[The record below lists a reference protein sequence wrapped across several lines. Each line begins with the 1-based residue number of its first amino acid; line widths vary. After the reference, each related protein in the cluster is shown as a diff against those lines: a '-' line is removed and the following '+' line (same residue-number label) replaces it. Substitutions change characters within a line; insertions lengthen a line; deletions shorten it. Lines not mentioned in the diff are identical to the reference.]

1 MKSAGKDLVY
11 QLYDEL
17 EPPFYDGLDYRL
29 VNAERLSDGTTVI
42 LKTLLLDKPESG
54 SPISLE
60 DEFQLLSGNKKKGLP
75 EVHDLIQ
82 SENRAGA
89 CLVFVRREGSV
100 KLQDYLKG
108 SISMVRKVEIMRK
121 LARALDHIHQMGVLH
136 LDIGSEN
143 ILLDEEGSPYFASL
157 GMVSP
162 VADNRQSYVGLPNLS
177 QAMICRS
184 PEQSGRMSQPV
195 DMRSD
200 LYALGLVLYEVLTGK
215 QAFYCSDPL
224 ELLHAHL
231 SLTPDWPDQS
241 QPDLSAIVQ
250 KSLAK
255 SPEDRYQSAYGL
267 ACDLILAEKQIKRT
281 GHIALPVI
289 GSRDIPQELQIPVRL
304 YGREKEIE
312 LLSGA
317 FQAVASGQ
325 NARLVLISGYS
336 GIGKTALVREL
347 YQPLI
352 QERGFFLSGKFDQY
366 QQAIPFATICEAFRE
381 LVHHLLTYSEAE
393 IDFWK
398 REIIERIGNGAAIV
412 AGVIPE
418 LELLIGK
425 QPAPPQLPVGEEQTR
440 FDMVLQQFFRV
451 FATSDHPLILFLDDL
466 QWADEASLRL
476 MNRLISDGSSMDY
489 LLLIGA
495 YRDNE
500 VDQDHI
506 LSRTINQMK
515 AVDAPL
521 MEIELP
527 PLSKKDMQELIRDA
541 MRLEEKRAIPLGN
554 LVFNKTGGNPFFAIQ
569 LLRTLRQEGL
579 LELDRKRHRWWWNLE
594 RLEEQKDSDN
604 IVELLLSRLS
614 RLSSSTRDVLKLA
627 SCLGNTFDLPTLSL
641 VCQRSESELESDLRE
656 ACNQG
661 LVLSQ
666 SGSFKFLHDRV
677 QEASYRLI
685 PEEKRAEEHLRIG
698 LILLR
703 SAKDEV
709 LEEKIF
715 DIITHLDQARDLVAK
730 EEKIAE
736 LAGVYLVAG
745 RKARTNTAYHSA
757 IQFLSY
763 GLELLG
769 DTGWQNAP
777 ELAYELNYEQAL
789 CEWMCGNFD
798 RSMNLFDQLLNH
810 CNDVLQKTS
819 IYRMMVELYT
829 GKTELALAVES
840 GLKGL
845 ALLGVEMTASPDD
858 DEVKRNY
865 DLLWEELDD
874 RSIESLQEL
883 PVMDNPEMKAALD
896 ILQALFAAGLC
907 SDQNLFLLSACHMV
921 RITLKHG
928 NCAASAMGYALL
940 GMCVGPVLG
949 RYQDGYRFGR
959 LACEL
964 SREAPLNDYHARVKF
979 LFGDSI
985 NFWSNHL
992 KTDLDF
998 LYDAFESTSKAGDV
1012 TFAGY
1017 CCNHIVVDLLILGKG
1032 LDEVYQESIKYLTY
1046 LKSIQFEAPK
1056 EVIKGIQRLVQNMR
1070 GNTYNFSTFDDDKFN
1085 EKEYERFVDSYEHPI
1100 VTCWYYVM
1108 LLQARFMSG
1117 DYEEAIRAGR
1127 KAKTY
1132 LWSSLGHIQEP
1143 EYWYYFALALA
1154 ASLEDGSMD
1163 EELKAS
1169 RMKTLAEHGQ
1179 KLEEWSRSCPANFSN
1194 KFCLVSAEIARLNG
1208 FIEQAEKGY
1217 ESAIK
1222 SARENGYIQNEAI
1235 ANELAYRFYLARGLD
1250 SVASL
1255 HLKEAHRL
1263 YRRWQA
1269 RGKVEQL
1276 ERELPLLRQTSS
1288 SSPEFDFLTVLK
1300 AAEAISKEVT
1310 LDRLLNTLI
1319 RVIIEASGAQQCV
1332 IVLQEDDELF
1342 VRARGDS
1349 ASTGNLVKSIRIN
1362 LENFEAV
1369 PHSVIN
1375 YVRRTRNSLL
1385 LPDAVRE
1392 NMFLGDPYIKRN
1404 NVRSVL
1410 CHPIIKQTKLVG
1422 IFYLE
1427 NNLVPGIFTTERLD
1441 LIQLLST
1448 QIVTALENVLLFDS
1462 ISALNKE
1469 LEERVKERTL
1479 ELEVSNAELI
1489 AAKEA
1494 ADRANKAKS
1503 YFVANMSHEIRTPM
1517 NAVIGMSDLLSR
1529 TDLGSDQSDMVNTIQ
1544 ESAQVLLTL
1553 IDDVLDYSKIEA
1565 EKLEF
1570 ESTEFELRALMN
1582 RCISLF
1588 APKAR
1593 QKNVSMTYWIARD
1606 IPDHLIGDPNRLRQI
1621 LLNLISNA
1629 VKFTDRGEISVRVEL
1644 IEKNKESATLEFSVQ
1659 DTGVGI
1665 SQDAIAELFEPF
1677 AQANQSVSSRYGGTG
1692 LGLSI
1697 TRRLVELMG
1706 GKVSVSSKEH
1716 VGSLFSFQI
1725 AFGLKA
1731 TTKRPVRLLKK
1742 SRTNQEIEAGSAS
1755 QNLLLGDAKLDRKRA
1770 EEVLVVEDN
1779 SVNSKLALMQL
1790 REIGVRARAV
1800 GNGREAVEAF
1810 LNNDFSLILMDCQ
1823 MPVMDGFEAT
1833 RKIREL
1839 EADSDKHVPIIAVTA
1854 QATPEHRERCREA
1867 GMDDF
1872 LTKPFTSAKLER
1884 FVLPWLS
1891 LPSSGEDG
1899 EATEEIALST
1909 LERQYRAG
1917 LEHLLREFDREETDA
1932 LMEEYL
1938 LSLEELVKK
1947 IEGALAEQSADALA
1961 ESAAHLRTLSES
1973 FQAEDIEQVG
1983 HRLLFCVDIDL
1994 DKPDWKQADIEFEN
2008 LTRSFKSYRQLHN
2021 SRIKA
2026 RPS

>member
-1 MKSAGKDLVY
+1 
-11 QLYDEL
+11 
-17 EPPFYDGLDYRL
+17 
-29 VNAERLSDGTTVI
+29 
-42 LKTLLLDKPESG
+42 
-54 SPISLE
+54 
-60 DEFQLLSGNKKKGLP
+60 KK
-75 EVHDLIQ
+75 
-82 SENRAGA
+82 
-89 CLVFVRREGSV
+89 
-100 KLQDYLKG
+100 
-108 SISMVRKVEIMRK
+108 
-121 LARALDHIHQMGVLH
+121 
-136 LDIGSEN
+136 
-143 ILLDEEGSPYFASL
+143 
-157 GMVSP
+157 
-162 VADNRQSYVGLPNLS
+162 
-177 QAMICRS
+177 
-184 PEQSGRMSQPV
+184 
-195 DMRSD
+195 
-200 LYALGLVLYEVLTGK
+200 
-215 QAFYCSDPL
+215 
-224 ELLHAHL
+224 
-231 SLTPDWPDQS
+231 
-241 QPDLSAIVQ
+241 
-250 KSLAK
+250 
-255 SPEDRYQSAYGL
+255 
-267 ACDLILAEKQIKRT
+267 
-281 GHIALPVI
+281 
-289 GSRDIPQELQIPVRL
+289 
-304 YGREKEIE
+304 
-312 LLSGA
+312 
-317 FQAVASGQ
+317 
-325 NARLVLISGYS
+325 
-336 GIGKTALVREL
+336 
-347 YQPLI
+347 
-352 QERGFFLSGKFDQY
+352 
-366 QQAIPFATICEAFRE
+366 
-381 LVHHLLTYSEAE
+381 
-393 IDFWK
+393 
-398 REIIERIGNGAAIV
+398 
-412 AGVIPE
+412 
-418 LELLIGK
+418 
-425 QPAPPQLPVGEEQTR
+425 
-440 FDMVLQQFFRV
+440 
-451 FATSDHPLILFLDDL
+451 
-466 QWADEASLRL
+466 
-476 MNRLISDGSSMDY
+476 
-489 LLLIGA
+489 
-495 YRDNE
+495 
-500 VDQDHI
+500 
-506 LSRTINQMK
+506 
-515 AVDAPL
+515 
-521 MEIELP
+521 
-527 PLSKKDMQELIRDA
+527 
-541 MRLEEKRAIPLGN
+541 
-554 LVFNKTGGNPFFAIQ
+554 
-569 LLRTLRQEGL
+569 
-579 LELDRKRHRWWWNLE
+579 HRWRWNLE
-594 RLEEQKDSDN
+594 KLEGQKDSDN
-604 IVELLLSRLS
+604 IVELLLSRLG

-627 SCLGNTFDLPTLSL
+627 SCLGNTFDLPTLAL
-641 VCQRSESELESDLRE
+641 VSQRSEIQLEADLRE

-666 SGSFKFLHDRV
+666 PGNFKFLHDRV

-709 LEEKIF
+709 LEEKVF
-715 DIITHLDQARDLVAK
+715 DIVTHLDQARDLLTK
-730 EEKIAE
+730 ENKLAE

-757 IQFLSY
+757 IQFLTY
-763 GLELLG
+763 GKELLG
-769 DTGWQNAP
+769 DTGWQEAP
-777 ELAYELNYEQAL
+777 ELAYDLHYERAL

-798 RSMNLFDQLLNH
+798 RSMNQFDELLTH
-810 CNDVLQKTS
+810 CDNVLQKTS
-819 IYRMMVELYT
+819 IYQMMVELYT
-829 GKTELALAVES
+829 GKTELALAVEN

-845 ALLGVEMTASPDD
+845 ALLGIEMSAAPDD
-858 DEVKRNY
+858 AEVKRNY
-865 DLLWEELDD
+865 DLLWEELGD
-874 RSIESLQEL
+874 RSIESLEEL
-883 PVMDNPEMKAALD
+883 PLMDNPEMKAALD

-949 RYQDGYRFGR
+949 KYQDAYRFGR

-964 SREAPLNDYHARVKF
+964 SREVPLNDYHARVKF

-1056 EVIKGIQRLVQNMR
+1056 EVIKGIQRLVQNLR
-1070 GNTYNFSTFDDDKFN
+1070 GETDGFSTFDDTEFN
-1085 EKEYERFVDSYEHPI
+1085 EKEYESYIDSYDHPI
-1100 VTCWYYVM
+1100 VTCWYYIM

-1117 DYEEAIRAGR
+1117 DYEEALRAGE
-1127 KAKTY
+1127 KAKNY

-1143 EYWYYFALALA
+1143 EYWYYFALAIA
-1154 ASLEDGSMD
+1154 SSLEDDRID
-1163 EELKAS
+1163 EELRES
-1169 RMKTLAEHGQ
+1169 RMKVLDEHRQ
-1179 KLEEWSRSCPANFSN
+1179 KLEEWSRSCPANFLN
-1194 KFCLVSAEIARLNG
+1194 KYSLVCAELARLKG
-1208 FIEQAEKGY
+1208 SIEEAEREY

-1276 ERELPLLRQTSS
+1276 EREQPLLRQTSS
-1288 SSPEFDFLTVLK
+1288 SSPEYDFLTVLK

-1362 LENFEAV
+1362 LDSFEAV

-1410 CHPIIKQTKLVG
+1410 CHPIIKQTKLIG

-1479 ELEVSNAELI
+1479 ELEVSNAELK

-1529 TDLGSDQSDMVNTIQ
+1529 TELASDQSDMVNTIQ

-1570 ESTEFELRALMN
+1570 ENTEFELRALMN

-1621 LLNLISNA
+1621 LLNLVSNA

-1644 IEKNKESATLEFSVQ
+1644 IEKKKDSVTLKFSVQ

-1677 AQANQSVSSRYGGTG
+1677 AQANESVSARYGGTG

-1697 TRRLVELMG
+1697 TKKLVELMG

-1716 VGSLFSFQI
+1716 VGSLFTFKVD
-1725 AFGLKA
+1725 FGLKA
-1731 TTKRPVRLLKK
+1731 ASARPVRVLPKDTKDINEKVEPETKLKGP
-1742 SRTNQEIEAGSAS
+1742 NP
-1755 QNLLLGDAKLDRKRA
+1755 DRKKA

-1800 GNGREAVEAF
+1800 ENGKEAVEAF

-1854 QATPEHRERCREA
+1854 QATPEHKERCREA

-1884 FVLPWLS
+1884 YVLPWLS
-1891 LPSSGEDG
+1891 RPSTDVDG
-1899 EATEEIALST
+1899 EASEEFAPST
-1909 LERQYRAG
+1909 LERQYRSG
-1917 LEHLLREFDREETDA
+1917 LEHLLREFDREESDA

-1947 IEGALAEQSADALA
+1947 IELALAEQSPDMLA

-1983 HRLLFCVDIDL
+1983 RRLLDCVDIKL
-1994 DKPDWKQADIEFEN
+1994 AEPDWKRCDMEFEN
-2008 LTRSFKSYRQLHN
+2008 LTKSFKSYRQLHN

-2026 RPS
+2026 RP

>member
-1 MKSAGKDLVY
+1 MKSVDLVK
-11 QLYDEL
+11 EIFEEI
-17 EPPFYDGLDYRL
+17 EPPLYNGLDYRL
-29 VNAERLSDGTTVI
+29 VKARRLSDGSI
-42 LKTLLLDKPESG
+42 CLLKTLLSDKPEAG
-54 SPISLE
+54 SVFNLE
-60 DEFQLLSGNKKKGLP
+60 GEFKLLKGNKAKGLP
-75 EVHDLIQ
+75 QAIELIQ
-82 SENRAGA
+82 SESRVGA
-89 CLVFVRREGSV
+89 CLVLAQREGSIS
-100 KLQDYLKG
+100 LQNYLKG
-108 SISMVRKVEIMRK
+108 SVSMVKRVEIMRK
-121 LARALDHIHQMGVLH
+121 LARILDRIHQQGVLH
-136 LDIGSEN
+136 LDIGAEN
-143 ILLDEEGSPYFASL
+143 ILIDEEGSPYFASL
-157 GMVSP
+157 GLVSP
-162 VADNRQSYVGLPNLS
+162 VTDNRLSYVGLPNLN
-177 QAMICRS
+177 QAMVCRS

-195 DMRSD
+195 DIRSD

-215 QAFYCSDPL
+215 PPFYCSDPL

-241 QPDLSAIVQ
+241 QPDLSAIVL
-250 KSLAK
+250 KLLAK

-267 ACDLILAEKQIKRT
+267 ACDLICAEKQLKQNGR
-281 GHIALPVI
+281 IALPVI
-289 GSRDIPQELQIPVRL
+289 GSRDIPQELQIPIRL

-381 LVHHLLTYSEAE
+381 LVHHLLTYSENE

-398 REIIERIGNGAAIV
+398 REILERMGNGAAIV

-425 QPAPPQLPVGEEQTR
+425 QSAPPPIPAGEEQTR

-476 MNRLISDGSSMDY
+476 MNRLISDGSMDY

-500 VDQDHI
+500 VDKDHI
-506 LSRTINQMK
+506 LTGTINQMK
-515 AVDAPL
+515 AVGAPL

-527 PLSKKDMQELIRDA
+527 ALSQKDMQDLIKDA

-579 LELDRKRHRWWWNLE
+579 LELDRKEHRWRWSLE
-594 RLEEQKDSDN
+594 KLEGQKDSDN
-604 IVELLLSRLS
+604 IVELLLSRLG

-627 SCLGNTFDLPTLSL
+627 SCLGNTFDLPTLAL
-641 VCQRSESELESDLRE
+641 VSQRSENHLEADLRE

-666 SGSFKFLHDRV
+666 PGNFKFLHDRV

-715 DIITHLDQARDLVAK
+715 DIVTHLDQARDLLTK
-730 EEKIAE
+730 ENKLAE
-736 LAGVYLVAG
+736 LARVYLVAG

-757 IQFLSY
+757 IQFLTY
-763 GLELLG
+763 GKELLG
-769 DTGWQNAP
+769 DTGWQEAP
-777 ELAYELNYEQAL
+777 ELAYDLNYERAL

-798 RSMNLFDQLLNH
+798 RSMNQFDELLTH
-810 CNDVLQKTS
+810 CDNVLQKTS
-819 IYRMMVELYT
+819 IYQMMVELYT
-829 GKTELALAVES
+829 GKTELALAVEN

-845 ALLGVEMTASPDD
+845 ALLGIEMSAAPDD
-858 DEVKRNY
+858 AEVKRNY
-865 DLLWEELDD
+865 DLLWEELGE
-874 RSIESLQEL
+874 RSIESLEEL
-883 PVMDNPEMKAALD
+883 PLMDNPEMKAALD

-949 RYQDGYRFGR
+949 KYQDAYRFGR

-964 SREAPLNDYHARVKF
+964 SREVPLNDYHARVKF

-998 LYDAFESTSKAGDV
+998 LYDAFESASKAGDV

-1056 EVIKGIQRLVQNMR
+1056 EVIKGIQRLVQNLR
-1070 GNTYNFSTFDDDKFN
+1070 GETDGFSTFDDTEFN
-1085 EKEYERFVDSYEHPI
+1085 EKEYESYIDSYDHPI
-1100 VTCWYYVM
+1100 VTCWYYIM

-1117 DYEEAIRAGR
+1117 DYEEALRAGE
-1127 KAKTY
+1127 KAKNY

-1154 ASLEDGSMD
+1154 SSLEDDRID
-1163 EELKAS
+1163 EELRES
-1169 RMKTLAEHGQ
+1169 RMKVLDEHRQ
-1179 KLEEWSRSCPANFSN
+1179 KLEEWSRSCPANFLN
-1194 KFCLVSAEIARLNG
+1194 KYSLVCAELARLKG
-1208 FIEQAEKGY
+1208 SIEEAEREY

-1276 ERELPLLRQTSS
+1276 EREQPLLRQTSS
-1288 SSPEFDFLTVLK
+1288 SSPEYDFLTVLK

-1362 LENFEAV
+1362 LDSFEAV

-1410 CHPIIKQTKLVG
+1410 CHPIIKQTKLIG

-1479 ELEVSNAELI
+1479 ELEVSNAELK

-1529 TDLGSDQSDMVNTIQ
+1529 TELASDQSDMVNTIQ

-1570 ESTEFELRALMN
+1570 ENTEFELRALMN

-1621 LLNLISNA
+1621 LLNLVSNA

-1644 IEKNKESATLEFSVQ
+1644 IEKKKDSVALKFSVQ

-1677 AQANQSVSSRYGGTG
+1677 AQANESVSARYGGTG

-1697 TRRLVELMG
+1697 TKKLVELMG

-1716 VGSLFSFQI
+1716 VGSLFTFKVD
-1725 AFGLKA
+1725 FGLKA
-1731 TTKRPVRLLKK
+1731 ASARPVRVLPKDTNDINEKVEPETKLK
-1742 SRTNQEIEAGSAS
+1742 SPNP
-1755 QNLLLGDAKLDRKRA
+1755 DRKKA

-1800 GNGREAVEAF
+1800 ENGKEAVEAF

-1854 QATPEHRERCREA
+1854 QATPEHKERCREA

-1884 FVLPWLS
+1884 YVLPWLS
-1891 LPSSGEDG
+1891 RPASAEDG
-1899 EATEEIALST
+1899 EASEEFAPST
-1909 LERQYRAG
+1909 LERQYRSG
-1917 LEHLLREFDREETDA
+1917 LEHLLREFDREESDA

-1947 IEGALAEQSADALA
+1947 IERALAEQSPDMLA

-1983 HRLLFCVDIDL
+1983 RRLLDCVDIKL
-1994 DKPDWKQADIEFEN
+1994 AEPDWKRCDMEFEN
-2008 LTRSFKSYRQLHN
+2008 LTKSFKSYRQLHN

-2026 RPS
+2026 RP

>member
-1 MKSAGKDLVY
+1 MKSVDLVK
-11 QLYDEL
+11 EIFEEI
-17 EPPFYDGLDYRL
+17 EPPLYNGLDYRL
-29 VNAERLSDGTTVI
+29 VKARRLSDGSI
-42 LKTLLLDKPESG
+42 CLLKTLLSDKPEAG
-54 SPISLE
+54 SVFNLE
-60 DEFQLLSGNKKKGLP
+60 GEFKLLKGNKAKGLP
-75 EVHDLIQ
+75 QAIELIQ
-82 SENRAGA
+82 SESRVGA
-89 CLVFVRREGSV
+89 CLVLAQREGSIS
-100 KLQDYLKG
+100 LQNYLKG
-108 SISMVRKVEIMRK
+108 SVSMVKRVEIMRK
-121 LARALDHIHQMGVLH
+121 LARILDRIHQQGVLH
-136 LDIGSEN
+136 LDIGAEN
-143 ILLDEEGSPYFASL
+143 ILIDEEGSPYFASL
-157 GMVSP
+157 GLVSP
-162 VADNRQSYVGLPNLS
+162 VTDNRLSYVGLPNLN
-177 QAMICRS
+177 QAMVCRS

-195 DMRSD
+195 DIRSD

-215 QAFYCSDPL
+215 QPFYCSDPL

-241 QPDLSAIVQ
+241 QPDLSAIVL
-250 KSLAK
+250 KLLAK

-267 ACDLILAEKQIKRT
+267 ACDLICAEKQLKQNGR
-281 GHIALPVI
+281 IALPVI
-289 GSRDIPQELQIPVRL
+289 GSRDIPQELQIPIRL

-325 NARLVLISGYS
+325 SARLVLISGYS

-381 LVHHLLTYSEAE
+381 LVHHLLTYSESE

-398 REIIERIGNGAAIV
+398 REILERMGNGAAIV

-425 QPAPPQLPVGEEQTR
+425 QSAPPPIPAGEEQTR

-476 MNRLISDGSSMDY
+476 MNRLISDGSMDY

-500 VDQDHI
+500 VDKDHI
-506 LSRTINQMK
+506 LTGTINQMK
-515 AVDAPL
+515 AVGAPL

-527 PLSKKDMQELIRDA
+527 ALSQKDMQDLIKDA

-579 LELDRKRHRWWWNLE
+579 LELDRKEHRWRWSLE
-594 RLEEQKDSDN
+594 KLEEQKDSDN
-604 IVELLLSRLS
+604 IVELLLSRLG

-627 SCLGNTFDLPTLSL
+627 SCLGNTFDLPTLAL
-641 VCQRSESELESDLRE
+641 VSQRSEIQLEADLRE

-666 SGSFKFLHDRV
+666 PGNFKFLHDRV

-709 LEEKIF
+709 LEEKVF
-715 DIITHLDQARDLVAK
+715 DIVTHLDQARDLLTK
-730 EEKIAE
+730 ENKLAE

-757 IQFLSY
+757 IQFLTY
-763 GLELLG
+763 GKELLG
-769 DTGWQNAP
+769 DTGWQEAP
-777 ELAYELNYEQAL
+777 ELAYDLHYERAL

-798 RSMNLFDQLLNH
+798 RSMNQFDELLTH
-810 CNDVLQKTS
+810 CDNVLQKTS
-819 IYRMMVELYT
+819 IYQMMVELYT
-829 GKTELALAVES
+829 GKTELALAVEN

-845 ALLGVEMTASPDD
+845 ALLGIEMSAAPDD
-858 DEVKRNY
+858 AEVKRNY
-865 DLLWEELDD
+865 DLLWEELGD
-874 RSIESLQEL
+874 RSIESLEEL
-883 PVMDNPEMKAALD
+883 PLMDNPEMKAALD

-949 RYQDGYRFGR
+949 KYQDAYRFGR

-964 SREAPLNDYHARVKF
+964 SREVPLNDYHARVKF

-1056 EVIKGIQRLVQNMR
+1056 EVIKGIQRLVQNLR
-1070 GNTYNFSTFDDDKFN
+1070 GETDGFSTFDDTEFN
-1085 EKEYERFVDSYEHPI
+1085 EKEYESYIDSYDHPI
-1100 VTCWYYVM
+1100 VTCWYYIM

-1117 DYEEAIRAGR
+1117 DYEEALRAGE
-1127 KAKTY
+1127 KAKNY

-1154 ASLEDGSMD
+1154 SSLEDDRID
-1163 EELKAS
+1163 EELRES
-1169 RMKTLAEHGQ
+1169 RMKVLDEHRQ
-1179 KLEEWSRSCPANFSN
+1179 KLEEWSRSCPANFLN
-1194 KFCLVSAEIARLNG
+1194 KYSLVCAELARLKG
-1208 FIEQAEKGY
+1208 SIEEAEREY

-1276 ERELPLLRQTSS
+1276 EREQPLLRQTSS
-1288 SSPEFDFLTVLK
+1288 SSPEYDFLTVLK

-1362 LENFEAV
+1362 LDSFEAV

-1410 CHPIIKQTKLVG
+1410 CHPIIKQTKLIG

-1479 ELEVSNAELI
+1479 ELEVSNAELK

-1529 TDLGSDQSDMVNTIQ
+1529 TELASDQSDMVNTIQ

-1570 ESTEFELRALMN
+1570 ENTEFELRALMN

-1621 LLNLISNA
+1621 LLNLVSNA

-1644 IEKNKESATLEFSVQ
+1644 IEKKKDSVTLKFSVQ

-1677 AQANQSVSSRYGGTG
+1677 AQANESVSARYGGTG

-1697 TRRLVELMG
+1697 TKKLVELMG

-1716 VGSLFSFQI
+1716 VGSLFTFKVD
-1725 AFGLKA
+1725 FGLKA
-1731 TTKRPVRLLKK
+1731 ASARPVRVLPKDTKDINEKVEPETKLKGP
-1742 SRTNQEIEAGSAS
+1742 NP
-1755 QNLLLGDAKLDRKRA
+1755 DRKKA

-1800 GNGREAVEAF
+1800 ENGKEAVEAF

-1854 QATPEHRERCREA
+1854 QATPEHKERCREA

-1884 FVLPWLS
+1884 YVLPWLS
-1891 LPSSGEDG
+1891 RPASAEDG
-1899 EATEEIALST
+1899 EASEEFAPST
-1909 LERQYRAG
+1909 LERQYRSG
-1917 LEHLLREFDREETDA
+1917 LEHLLREFDREESDA

-1947 IEGALAEQSADALA
+1947 IELALAEQSPDMLA

-1973 FQAEDIEQVG
+1973 FQAEDIEQLG
-1983 HRLLFCVDIDL
+1983 RRLLDCVDIKL
-1994 DKPDWKQADIEFEN
+1994 AEPDWKRCDMEFEN
-2008 LTRSFKSYRQLHN
+2008 LTKSFKSYRQLHN

-2026 RPS
+2026 RP